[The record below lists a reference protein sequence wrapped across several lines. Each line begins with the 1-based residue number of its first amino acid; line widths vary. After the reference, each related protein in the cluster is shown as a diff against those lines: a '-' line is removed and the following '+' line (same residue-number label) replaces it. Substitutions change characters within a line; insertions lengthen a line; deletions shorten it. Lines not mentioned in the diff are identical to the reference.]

1 MIKADDEDTNK
12 QSCGPKTLLLAEA
25 ILACDERS
33 GDLAS
38 PFSQLK
44 GFFLGLHELSL
55 KFSRG
60 FRGSWAWAEWCLR
73 SAFRGP
79 RTWLCTVY
87 VGVVLFEIPKPK
99 PIS

>member
-12 QSCGPKTLLLAEA
+12 QSCGPQTLLLAEA

-55 KFSRG
+55 SLNQVLKG
-60 FRGSWAWAEWCLR
+60 LSWFLGLGR
-73 SAFRGP
+73 
-79 RTWLCTVY
+79 
-87 VGVVLFEIPKPK
+87 VVPA
-99 PIS
+99 